1 MKIIAS
7 LGPDNF
13 SVSSSVQHF
22 QISGED
28 VGVLSELPGP
38 CSLSIVKDDGGFFLL
53 RLDEEG
59 NTIADTWHPSLAD
72 AKHQAAFEFS
82 IRDADWREVE

>member
-1 MKIIAS
+1 MKLFAL

-13 SVSSSVQHF
+13 PGSSSVRHF
-22 QISGED
+22 LMNGED
-28 VGVLSELPGP
+28 GGVLSELPDP
-38 CSLSIVKDDGGFFLL
+38 CSLSIVKDDGGYFLL

-59 NTIADTWHPSLAD
+59 NAISDTWHADLAD

-82 IRDADWREVE
+82 TRDSDWREVE